1 MAKLTKI
8 YGVTNEHAMGG
19 ESYFTHYRHAV
30 AEATALVAGGET
42 SATCTEYQVVAQPSK
57 RGICDLLNQTRW
69 VADSREL
76 LTLTIDHPIVVKHKQ
91 EQGE

>member
-1 MAKLTKI
+1 MPRYTTI

-19 ESYFTHYRHAV
+19 ESYFTHFSHAV

-42 SATCTEYQVVAQPSK
+42 SATCTAYEVVAQPSK

-76 LTLTIDHPIVVKHKQ
+76 MTLTNDHPLVVKHKQ
-91 EQGE
+91 EHGE